1 VAGLRVGGR
10 GRPPLHKRSE
20 VVHKLMKCEW
30 VQQNIVLFV
39 YDELPDDARF
49 ELEQHVHRCA
59 ACAGELESAKKFR
72 SDFSRS
78 PIQDPSPNFL
88 AASRMKLQEALE
100 GAEQGAWWHRYIF
113 DPMTW
118 LHQIRFAPALAA
130 AIFIVGFA
138 GGIGATYKM
147 VKGGVTDVSS
157 GSVTTPVQSS
167 LGASAAS
174 VGAIQSVAQQ
184 PGSNLVTVKY
194 DAVSPQVRTGSLN
207 DPNIQQLL
215 LYAARNNF
223 NPGVR
228 MDSVDLLTQQ
238 SNDTHVREAL
248 MYALRYDS
256 NTGVRLKALDGL
268 GTSVKDDV
276 QVRDAVLESLM
287 ADTNPGVRIEALRLL
302 VPVRADSSVRIV
314 LQRLAAKDEN
324 RYIRSQART
333 LLSQL
338 PEMN

>member
-1 VAGLRVGGR
+1 
-10 GRPPLHKRSE
+10 
-20 VVHKLMKCEW
+20 MKCEW

-49 ELEQHVHRCA
+49 ELEQHVSRCTGCA
-59 ACAGELESAKKFR
+59 AELESAKKFR
-72 SDFSRS
+72 TDFSRT
-78 PIQDPSPNFL
+78 PVQDPSPNLL

-113 DPMTW
+113 DPVAW

-147 VKGGVTDVSS
+147 VKGGVTDVGS
-157 GSVTTPVQSS
+157 GSGSGTTPVQAS
-167 LGASAAS
+167 LGTS
-174 VGAIQSVAQQ
+174 VGAIQSVSQQ
-184 PGSNLVTVKY
+184 PGSNMVTVKY

-238 SNDTHVREAL
+238 PNDTHVREAL

-268 GTSVKDDV
+268 GPSVKDDV

-287 ADTNPGVRIEALRLL
+287 ADANPGVRIEALRLL

>member
-1 VAGLRVGGR
+1 
-10 GRPPLHKRSE
+10 
-20 VVHKLMKCEW
+20 MKCEW

-49 ELEQHVHRCA
+49 ELEQHVSRCA
-59 ACAGELESAKKFR
+59 GCAAELESAKKFR
-72 SDFSRS
+72 ADFSRS
-78 PIQDPSPNFL
+78 PIQYPSPNFL

-113 DPMTW
+113 DPAAW
-118 LHQIRFAPALAA
+118 LHQVRFAPALAL

-147 VKGGVTDVSS
+147 VKGGMTDLSS
-157 GSVTTPVQSS
+157 GPGSAATPVQAS
-167 LGASAAS
+167 LGTS
-174 VGAIQSVAQQ
+174 VGAIQSVSQQ

-238 SNDTHVREAL
+238 PNDTHVREAL
-248 MYALRYDS
+248 IYALRYDS

-268 GTSVKDDV
+268 GPSVKDDV

>member
-1 VAGLRVGGR
+1 MRRFPRWG
-10 GRPPLHKRSE
+10 E
-20 VVHKLMKCEW
+20 LMKCEW

-59 ACAGELESAKKFR
+59 ACAAELESAKKFR
-72 SDFSRS
+72 TDFSRG
-78 PIQDPSPNFL
+78 PVPEPSANLL

-100 GAEQGAWWHRYIF
+100 GAEQGAWWHRLIF
-113 DPMTW
+113 DPVMW
-118 LHQIRFAPALAA
+118 LQQIRFAPALAL
-130 AIFIVGFA
+130 AIFMVGFA

-147 VKGGVTDVSS
+147 VKGGVTDENPAAVAT
-157 GSVTTPVQSS
+157 GQAS
-167 LGASAAS
+167 LGTSLGTS
-174 VGAIQSVAQQ
+174 VGAIQSVSQQ
-184 PGSNLVTVKY
+184 AGSDLVTVKY

-228 MDSVDLLTQQ
+228 MDSVDLLKQQ
-238 SNDTHVREAL
+238 PNDQHVREAL
-248 MYALRYDS
+248 IYALRYDS

-268 GTSVKDDV
+268 GPYVKDDV

-287 ADTNPGVRIEALRLL
+287 SDANPGIRVEALRLL
-302 VPVRADSSVRIV
+302 QPVRADSSVRIV

-338 PEMN
+338 PEID

>member
-1 VAGLRVGGR
+1 
-10 GRPPLHKRSE
+10 
-20 VVHKLMKCEW
+20 MKCEW

-49 ELEQHVHRCA
+49 ELEQHVSRCA
-59 ACAGELESAKKFR
+59 GCAGELESAKKFR
-72 SDFSRS
+72 KDFSGV
-78 PIQDPSPNFL
+78 PVQDPSPNFL

-100 GAEQGAWWHRYIF
+100 GAEQGAWWHRFMF
-113 DPMTW
+113 DPVAW
-118 LHQIRFAPALAA
+118 LQQIRFAPALAA
-130 AIFIVGFA
+130 AIFIVGFG

-147 VKGGVTDVSS
+147 VKVGGGEVVPGTYPA
-157 GSVTTPVQSS
+157 PVQ
-167 LGASAAS
+167 AS
-174 VGAIQSVAQQ
+174 VGAIQSVSQQ
-184 PGSNLVTVKY
+184 PGSNQITIKY
-194 DAVSPQVRTGSLN
+194 DAVSSQVRSGSLN

-215 LYAARNNF
+215 LYAARNNY

-238 SNDTHVREAL
+238 PNDIHVREAL
-248 MYALRYDS
+248 IYALRYDS

-268 GTSVKDDV
+268 GPYVKGDV

-287 ADTNPGVRIEALRLL
+287 SDANPGVRVEALRLL
-302 VPVRADSSVRIV
+302 EPVRCDSSVRIV

-324 RYIRSQART
+324 RYIRSQSRT

-338 PEMN
+338 PEID